1 MPWKLPESTLQVK
14 KKFKSGGYKS
24 TKHYREEKI
33 FELDLARCVGILQVG
48 MEKGILGEET

>member
-1 MPWKLPESTLQVK
+1 LQVK